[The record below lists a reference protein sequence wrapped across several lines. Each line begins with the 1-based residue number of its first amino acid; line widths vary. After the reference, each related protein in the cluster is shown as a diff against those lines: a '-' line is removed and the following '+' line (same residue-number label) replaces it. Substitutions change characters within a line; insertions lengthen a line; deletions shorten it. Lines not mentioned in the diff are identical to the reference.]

1 MSVFQDL
8 TFIILAQLLAVLVL
22 ILRLI
27 TALRAVTF
35 NLPALAYI
43 TKIMKAEVLHL
54 ALPHLPVILAFI
66 LIKLLILTLKRFAS
80 KANFQVLLMEKKF
93 VFLLLKKK
101 LTINQKQKINLMFL
115 PVKQNRLFHA
125 LAVNAR

>member
-1 MSVFQDL
+1 M
-8 TFIILAQLLAVLVL
+8 FIILAQLLAVLVL

-54 ALPHLPVILAFI
+54 ALLHLQVILAFI
-66 LIKLLILTLKRFAS
+66 LIK
-80 KANFQVLLMEKKF
+80 
-93 VFLLLKKK
+93 
-101 LTINQKQKINLMFL
+101 
-115 PVKQNRLFHA
+115 
-125 LAVNAR
+125 